1 MIRTLLFSLSV
12 IVLHACSYEEK
23 ELTEEQPN
31 NPQQEVIQQLYAVE
45 TFENGEGTW
54 GYRILKN
61 GNLFINQPHI
71 PAVQGNKGFSSS
83 ENAQKTGEFIVN
95 KLDAGIIPPTV
106 SLEELDSL
114 NVLN

>member
-1 MIRTLLFSLSV
+1 MIRTLLLSLSL
-12 IVLHACSYEEK
+12 IVLFSCSYDEK
-23 ELTEEQPN
+23 ELTEEQP
-31 NPQQEVIQQLYAVE
+31 PKPLQEAIQPSYTVE
-45 TFENGEGTW
+45 TFKNEEETW
-54 GYRILKN
+54 GYRILKD

-83 ENAQKTGEFIVN
+83 EYAQKTGEFIVN
-95 KLDAGIIPPTV
+95 KLAAGIIPPTV